1 MEQAKRSLLPRSK
14 LPKHVAVIMDGNG
27 RWAKA
32 RMLPRLAGHK
42 KGVETVRNIVQCA
55 GEQGIAHLSL
65 FAFSS
70 ENWNRPEQEVEGLTS
85 LFMTALTNEVQALKE
100 AGVRLRM
107 IGDTTRFSKDIQ
119 GKIEEAELLTASE
132 HVLNLNV
139 CVNYGGRWD
148 IVNACKRIVEQGI
161 SSDQISEEKFSEF
174 VQIPDAGEVDL
185 LIRTGGESRIS
196 NFFLWQSAYS
206 ELYFTSVLWPD
217 FSKEDFIDA
226 LTWYSDRERR
236 FGKTSEQVQEN

>member
-42 KGVETVRNIVQCA
+42 KGVETVRSIVQCA

-107 IGDTTRFSKDIQ
+107 IGDITRFSKDLQ
-119 GKIEEAELLTASE
+119 KKIEEAEHITASE

-161 SSDQISEEKFSEF
+161 SPDKISEEKFSEF

-236 FGKTSEQVQEN
+236 FGKTSEQIQGN

>member
-1 MEQAKRSLLPRSK
+1 MEQAKQSPLPKSK

-42 KGVETVRNIVQCA
+42 KGVETAKSIVQCA

-85 LFMTALTNEVQALKE
+85 LFMTSLTSEVQALKE

-107 IGDTTRFSKDIQ
+107 IGDITRFPIDLQK
-119 GKIEEAELLTASE
+119 KIEEAELLTASE
-132 HVLNLNV
+132 HALNLNV

-148 IVNACKRIVEQGI
+148 IVNACRMIVEQGI
-161 SSDQISEEKFSEF
+161 SPNQISEEKFSEF

-217 FSKEDFIDA
+217 FSKEDFLDA

-236 FGKTSEQVQEN
+236 FGKTSEQIQGN

>member
-1 MEQAKRSLLPRSK
+1 MEQAKRSLVPKSK

-27 RWAKA
+27 RWARA
-32 RMLPRLAGHK
+32 RMLPRLTGHK

-55 GEQGIAHLSL
+55 GEQGIVHLSL

-107 IGDTTRFSKDIQ
+107 IGDISRFPEDLQK
-119 GKIEEAELLTASE
+119 KIKEAELFTASE

-148 IVNACKRIVEQGI
+148 IVNACKKIVEQGI
-161 SSDQISEEKFSEF
+161 SSDQIDEEKFSQF

-217 FSKEDFIDA
+217 FSKEDFVDA
-226 LTWYSDRERR
+226 LTWYSERERR
-236 FGKTSEQVQEN
+236 FGKTSEQIQGD